1 MGLCQ
6 SLHYEDDDDKILH
19 LRNKQM
25 KKELQEFQRQL
36 RFQKCFSELD
46 LSGKPKPR
54 ERKEP
59 LEPAQTAR
67 AMSIVYDA

>member
-36 RFQKCFSELD
+36 RQQRCFSELD
-46 LSGKPKPR
+46 LLGKPKVK
-54 ERKEP
+54 KE
-59 LEPAQTAR
+59 LSKEQQAK